1 MRYQRN
7 QLYINKEQQSRI
19 KQTPVLI
26 AGIGLGST
34 IAETALRLGFEN
46 LTIIDG
52 DKVEESNLN
61 RQNFTQSDLG
71 KYKTTALQKRLTTIN
86 PKAKVQSVAKFL
98 TTDNIEQYLEN
109 IGIAVNTLDFDTEA
123 PFLFDKKC
131 NERNIP
137 VIHPYN
143 LGWAASAFVVNAQSM
158 QLADLKGKNDKTE
171 LAVVDFMLKN
181 LSEKERDTS
190 WLQQVAKEYNES
202 GLDSPPQLAV
212 ASQLVAAL
220 TTTLLFKIVSNIE
233 VKTFPYSYFLSA
245 WF

>member
-7 QLYINKEQQSRI
+7 QLYINKEQQNRI
-19 KQTPVLI
+19 KEMPILI
-26 AGIGLGST
+26 AGIGLGSI

-86 PKAKVQSVAKFL
+86 PKAKIKSVAEFL

-109 IGIAVNTLDFDTEA
+109 IGIAVNTLDFGTEA

-137 VIHPYN
+137 IVHPYN
-143 LGWAASAFVVNAQSM
+143 LGWAASAFVVNTQSM
-158 QLADLKGKNDKTE
+158 QLAELKGNNEKTE
-171 LAVVDFMLKN
+171 LAIVDFMLKN
-181 LSEKERDTS
+181 ISEKEHDTS
-190 WLQQVAKEYNES
+190 WLQQVAKEYSKSN
-202 GLDSPPQLAV
+202 LQSPPQLAI

-220 TTTLLFKIVSNIE
+220 TTTLLFKIANNIE
-233 VKTFPYSYFLSA
+233 VKPFPYSYFLSA

>member
-7 QLYINKEQQSRI
+7 QLYINKEQQNRI
-19 KQTPVLI
+19 KQMPVLI
-26 AGIGLGST
+26 AGIGLGSV

-52 DKVEESNLN
+52 DKVEQSNLN
-61 RQNFTQSDLG
+61 RQNFTQNDLG
-71 KYKTTALQKRLTTIN
+71 SYKTIVLQKRLTAIN
-86 PKAKVQSVAKFL
+86 PNAQIKSVTDFL
-98 TTDNIEQYLEN
+98 TADNIETYLED
-109 IGIAVNTLDFDTEA
+109 IAIAINTLDFDTEA

-137 VIHPYN
+137 IIHPYN
-143 LGWAASAFVVNAQSM
+143 LGWAASAFVVNAQSL
-158 QLADLKGKNDKTE
+158 QLAELKGKNDKTE

-181 LSEKERDTS
+181 LSEKEHDTS

-212 ASQLVAAL
+212 ASQLVTAL
-220 TTTLLFKIVSNIE
+220 TTTLMFKIANKIE
-233 VKTFPYSYFLSA
+233 IKTFPYSYFLSA

>member
-7 QLYINKEQQSRI
+7 QLYLNAEQQNRI

-61 RQNFTQSDLG
+61 RQNFTQSDVG
-71 KYKTTALQKRLTTIN
+71 EYKTTALEKRLTAIN
-86 PKAKVQSVAKFL
+86 PSAQIKSVAKFL
-98 TTDNIEQYLEN
+98 TDDNIEQYLEN
-109 IGIAVNTLDFDTEA
+109 VGIAVNTLDFDTKA
-123 PFLFDKKC
+123 PFLFDEKC
-131 NERNIP
+131 NRRNIP
-137 VIHPYN
+137 IIHPYN
-143 LGWAASAFVVNAQSM
+143 LGWAAGVFVVNAKSKQI
-158 QLADLKGKNDKTE
+158 AELKTENGKTE
-171 LAVVDFMLKN
+171 LAVVDFMFKN
-181 LSEKERDTS
+181 LPPNAPDID
-190 WLQQVAKEYNES
+190 WLKQIAKEYNAS
-202 GLDSPPQLAV
+202 SLQSPPQLAT

-220 TTTLLFKIVSNIE
+220 TTTLMFKIANNIE
-233 VKTFPYSYFLSA
+233 VETFPYSYLLSA